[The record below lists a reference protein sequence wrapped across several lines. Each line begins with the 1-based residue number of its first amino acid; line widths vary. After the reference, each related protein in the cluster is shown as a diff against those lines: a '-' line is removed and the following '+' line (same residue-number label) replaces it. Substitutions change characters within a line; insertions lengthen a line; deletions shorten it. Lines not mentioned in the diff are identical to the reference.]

1 MSSAQK
7 TTDHKL
13 IRKWVEE
20 RGGRPAR
27 VASTA
32 PGEEESRRGSGGILR
47 IDFAE
52 PDESL
57 EELSWDEFFKIFEK
71 HKLAFLHGNG
81 EGKGGKSRFVKFVA
95 RD

>member
-1 MSSAQK
+1 MASAEK
-7 TTDHKL
+7 TTDHDE
-13 IRKWVEE
+13 IRRWVEQ

-27 VASTA
+27 VAESA
-32 PGEEESRRGSGGILR
+32 PGGSDAKPGSAGILR

-57 EELSWDEFFKIFEK
+57 EEISWEEFFDTFEK
-71 HKLAFLHGNG
+71 HELAFLYQDRTDSGA
-81 EGKGGKSRFVKFVA
+81 ESRFVKLVR